1 MTSIRRR
8 SHSASSSL
16 DVSSSLSTKR
26 AYPNHFSPESSPQK
40 FGESWRQG
48 KRRRRESSVSNQPR
62 SAHAYTLNSMQPH
75 PKDSSRNSLTHKP
88 SLATTSA
95 EFHLFRDYER
105 NIDRRHSACNFSS
118 SFDFTLPLPSSE
130 PASQGLQSEAFVAL
144 SKSITEN
151 GEGRLAT
158 CWLIFETSCMQ
169 VLSGV
174 CVTMNSL
181 DPEQRHSRKLRT
193 RKREGRKG
201 LI

>member
-1 MTSIRRR
+1 MHVYYVDLNSQIEPAIMTSIRRR

-40 FGESWRQG
+40 LGESWRQG
-48 KRRRRESSVSNQPR
+48 KRRRRGSSVSNEPR
-62 SAHAYTLNSMQPH
+62 SAHGHTLNPTQPH
-75 PKDSSRNSLTHKP
+75 SNRNSPTHKP

-105 NIDRRHSACNFSS
+105 NMDRRHSACNFSS
-118 SFDFTLPLPSSE
+118 SFDFTLPLPRSE
-130 PASQGLQSEAFVAL
+130 PASQSEAFVAL

-158 CWLIFETSCMQ
+158 LL
-169 VLSGV
+169 V
-174 CVTMNSL
+174 
-181 DPEQRHSRKLRT
+181 DSRPH
-193 RKREGRKG
+193 
-201 LI
+201 